1 MEPFLQN
8 QWLWLIILVPL
19 SLVLSFLLYAKA
31 NFPKRWI
38 KVLLIALRAA
48 SLALICILLLNPQI
62 KQKSVTLE
70 FPELSIL
77 LDQSRSIKDSS
88 AVVNFYN
95 QWKNDQD
102 LNSKFQVN
110 WYGFGLDTRPLDK
123 LGFDESET
131 NIGGAIKNLDRILG
145 QSQGPIIVVTD
156 GQQTIGPAYNY
167 YKSDNRTIYPV
178 ILGDT
183 VWPEDLYI
191 QRVTANPIVRKGQA
205 FEVELLV
212 NRTGSSEMIKTRLE
226 AYQKGVKVKSVDVI
240 FPFGTSS
247 QLIQT
252 QLMTDVVGSQTFT
265 WVLKS
270 LPGEQIVNNNGVSL
284 NVEAVDEQRRILLV
298 SDHSHPDIGALTRGL
313 LADDRTEVIQTS
325 PEGAMEL
332 LEDIDAVIVYQPS
345 NNFSELLAK
354 IAQER
359 INVWVISGPQ
369 TQWSEITK
377 IQPAIKKDQIG
388 VSDALF
394 AQVNKDFS
402 LFKSPLSQ
410 WSEMPPLVSD
420 IGQISIEIPH
430 EVLLTPTIQNQPHNS
445 LMLGFLEVN
454 DVRWVVWDGIN
465 FWRWRMEAFRLS
477 KSHESFDAF
486 LGILAKY
493 VSKRQEKSVLR
504 LDYKNIYSQRAQAE
518 FYVQYLDK
526 TDAVDLTANIELRM
540 THQQSKKVITR
551 PLMADTKQYKLSL
564 SDLAPGVYDFTVSV
578 LGTDYQKSGQFE
590 IAPIDSEIGQGYA
603 KIQPMKA
610 WAAYNHVDLQ
620 DLSQM
625 GEFKEFLKSQ
635 KEFLPRERVEIK
647 NLDFIRWYYALAL
660 LILTS
665 ALEWFI
671 RKYNGLI

>member
-1 MEPFLQN
+1 MEPFIQN

-38 KVLLIALRAA
+38 KVLLIALRTA

-88 AVVNFYN
+88 AVVSFYN

-102 LNSKFQVN
+102 LNSKFKVN
-110 WYGFGLDTRPLDK
+110 WYGFGPDTRPLYK
-123 LGFDESET
+123 LGFDESES

-183 VWPEDLYI
+183 IWPEDLYI

-212 NRTGSSEMIKTRLE
+212 NRSGSSEMIKTQLE
-226 AYQKGVKVKSVDVI
+226 AYQKGVKVKSVDVN

-247 QLIQT
+247 QLIQS
-252 QLMTDVVGSQTFT
+252 QLITDVVGSQTFT

-270 LPGEQIVNNNGVSL
+270 LPGEQIVNNNAVSL

-540 THQQSKKVITR
+540 THQQSKKVIIR